1 MKLVEIKDVR
11 PGQIR
16 KVIAFNQWKDEKEF
30 EVLAVIEAS
39 GLGEYAEFDTY
50 AEFYDIKTKQ
60 LIEDD
65 SEELRFYEN
74 GELIG
79 KLGITHRI
87 EDGKLVE
94 IPREDLVV
102 DDIVEYLDFDGFKVT
117 AVIASL
123 ITGMTRE
130 DSQYGFITND
140 GNFDESSLFEKEEI
154 GEDSGTFTYTPKK
167 IGILGVTHEF
177 VNDREA

>member
-11 PGQIR
+11 VGQIR
-16 KVIAFNQWKDEKEF
+16 KNFDDIILIDAKIPDGFSHYQAFTEF
-30 EVLAVIEAS
+30 G
-39 GLGEYAEFDTY
+39 GLMNK
-50 AEFYDIKTKQ
+50 DIKLNHKF
-60 LIEDD
+60 LDMPI
-65 SEELRFYEN
+65 
-74 GELIG
+74 IG

-87 EDGKLVE
+87 DDGRLVK

-102 DDIVEYLDFDGFKVT
+102 DDVVEYLDFDGFKVT

-177 VNDREA
+177 VNDREAE